1 MQNSLNSNTRL
12 EEQFAVIAKQ
22 FPKRIAL
29 SLNGLEMTYEELDQK
44 SDVIADLLKDRLK
57 EDTKYVGLLMNRGMD
72 MIVSVLGILKAG
84 VAYIPID
91 PVNNPIERTKLCL
104 SEANLKWVVTDRK
117 LAIKNVKTLIVGE
130 DTYNNHKLLPGQ
142 EVTRVKKQ
150 DIAYAIFTS
159 GSTGVP
165 KAVPIR
171 HGNVLSMFQNST
183 KIFEFTK
190 DDTWALFHS
199 IAFDFSVWEIWGA
212 LLFGARLEIVP
223 YAVSKNTPR
232 FRRFLI
238 EKKITVLN
246 QTTGAFH
253 SLIKTDQIKG
263 SPIATLRC
271 LIFGGEKTDMQLL
284 ESWINR
290 YAGSPTKLFTV
301 YGTTETTI
309 FSTVKYLDQ
318 RNLADKELCP
328 IGTPIPGQD
337 LVLIGEDGQVSSE
350 GEIYIS
356 GERLSEGYLNRP
368 ELNKKKFH
376 SRMVAG
382 EILNFYKTGDLAFEK
397 DGEYYF
403 VGRADSQ
410 VKFNGYRIELE
421 EIQNIT
427 MSHPE
432 VMRSIAMV
440 DRTLAYP
447 RLINFLEPIDPLVD
461 GSRIKEE
468 VKNRAEN
475 LLPFYMVPS
484 EFVVIDEIPLTTN
497 GKIDYRKLSEGSK
510 AQTDELALAY

>member
-1 MQNSLNSNTRL
+1 MQNFLNSNIRL
-12 EEQFAVIAKQ
+12 EEQFEVIAKQ
-22 FPKRIAL
+22 FPKRIAI
-29 SLNGLEMTYEELDQK
+29 SWNDLEMTYEELDLK
-44 SDVIADLLKDRLK
+44 SNVIAGLL
-57 EDTKYVGLLMNRGMD
+57 EDSLEANTQFVGLLMNRGID
-72 MIVSVLGILKAG
+72 MIVTILGILKAG

-91 PVNNPIERTKLCL
+91 PVNNPLERTKLCL
-104 SEANLKWVVTDRK
+104 QEADLQLLITDREVD
-117 LAIKNVKTLIVGE
+117 IQNVKTLLVRE
-130 DTYNNHKLLPGQ
+130 ETFTYHAQLAIE
-142 EVTRVKKQ
+142 EVKPSKKF

-171 HGNVLSMFQNST
+171 HENVLNMLHNS
-183 KIFEFTK
+183 KEIFEFSK
-190 DDTWALFHS
+190 DDIWALFHS

-232 FRRFLI
+232 FRRFLTD
-238 EKKITVLN
+238 KKITVLN

-253 SLIKTDQIKG
+253 ALVKADQTKE
-263 SPIATLRC
+263 SPIEPLRC
-271 LIFGGEKTDMQLL
+271 LIFGGEKTDMKLL

-290 YAGSPTKLFTV
+290 YADSPTKLFTV

-318 RNLADKELCP
+318 KNLADKELCP

-337 LVLIGEDGQVSSE
+337 LVLLGEDGQVSSE

-356 GERLSEGYLNRP
+356 GDRLSDGYMNRP
-368 ELNKKKFH
+368 ELNKKKFY
-376 SRMVAG
+376 SRVVAG
-382 EILNFYKTGDLAFEK
+382 ETLNFYKTGDLAFEK

-403 VGRADSQ
+403 VGRVDSQ

-432 VMRSIAMV
+432 VMRSIVIV
-440 DRTLAYP
+440 DQTLDYP
-447 RLINFLEPIDPLVD
+447 RLINFLEPKSQLMDE
-461 GSRIKEE
+461 SRLIRE
-468 VKNRAEN
+468 VKTRAEN

-484 EFVVIDEIPLTTN
+484 VFVLIDEIPLTTN
-497 GKIDYRKLSEGSK
+497 GKIDYQKLTEVSE
-510 AQTDELALAY
+510 AETEELEMAY